1 MITFPRRVLALLF
14 VALPLGLAACNKEP
28 EAAAAS
34 PQEFLGELY
43 GHYNSKGPASGLDY
57 TQKAVLEKYFTP
69 DMVAAIEADAAKAAA
84 AGEPP
89 ALNGDPFVGAQE
101 WDVSGLDIAI
111 GKSAIPD
118 KTAAKVRFQNYA
130 ETREYSLD
138 LALVDGAWK
147 IADIDWGYDK
157 LSAVVAP

>member
-1 MITFPRRVLALLF
+1 MITIPRRALALILL
-14 VALPLGLAACNKEP
+14 ALPLSLAACNKEP
-28 EAAAAS
+28 EAATAS

-43 GHYNSKGPASGLDY
+43 GHYNGKGPESGLDY
-57 TQKAVLEKYFTP
+57 TQKSVLGKYFTP
-69 DMVAAIEADAAKAAA
+69 ETVAAIEADATKAAA

-101 WDVSGLDIAI
+101 WDVSGLDIAV
-111 GKSAIPD
+111 GKSSVPD
-118 KTAAKVRFQNYA
+118 KTTAKVRFQNYA
-130 ETREYSLD
+130 EIREYSLD
-138 LALVDGAWK
+138 LSLIDGAWK